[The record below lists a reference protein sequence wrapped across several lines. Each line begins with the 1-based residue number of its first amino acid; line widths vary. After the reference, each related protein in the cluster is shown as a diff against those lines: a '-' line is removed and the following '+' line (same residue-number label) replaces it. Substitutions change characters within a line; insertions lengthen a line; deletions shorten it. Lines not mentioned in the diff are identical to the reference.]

1 MLCSQST
8 ETKIENASNMRFT
21 VTAANLVEESDV
33 EGEAELVLEP
43 DLV

>member
-1 MLCSQST
+1 MLCSQPTVT
-8 ETKIENASNMRFT
+8 EIQNASNMRFT
-21 VTAANLVEESDV
+21 VAAANLVEESDV